1 MQGAGDGLEYA
12 FQLASQAN
20 AAGEISEELWR
31 GGGGVGGGGGVEGK
45 GKREGEEREDDRERH
60 KNDKEG
66 VSREIS

>member
-12 FQLASQAN
+12 FQLVSQAN
-20 AAGEISEELWR
+20 AAGEISEGVMEGR
-31 GGGGVGGGGGVEGK
+31 GWGSKVR
-45 GKREGEEREDDRERH
+45 GKREGEERENDRERH